1 MDYLKVEDFR
11 HEKKI
16 NAIVYQF
23 DRKSQDDS
31 AADNQCDQM
40 ARLFVKYLAIQCNDS
55 LPNSKKYL
63 PNKFIALPNTKQLLK
78 KWPKTF

>member
-1 MDYLKVEDFR
+1 MFCYYDGPTYILLCLNCRYDWPHRTGFVMDYLKVEDFR

-40 ARLFVKYLAIQCNDS
+40 ARLFVKYLAI
-55 LPNSKKYL
+55 
-63 PNKFIALPNTKQLLK
+63 
-78 KWPKTF
+78 

>member
-16 NAIVYQF
+16 NAIFYQF

-40 ARLFVKYLAIQCNDS
+40 ARLFVKYLAI
-55 LPNSKKYL
+55 
-63 PNKFIALPNTKQLLK
+63 
-78 KWPKTF
+78 